1 MNARGAIAVIAVAL
15 VGGVTAG
22 GCAGASADA
31 VTTINFWG
39 LGREGEVVAQLV
51 PEFER
56 RNPGLRVR
64 VQQIPWTAAHEKLL
78 TAFVGDATPD
88 VAQLGNTWIPEFVAL
103 DALVPLDDR
112 VAASAVVDRA
122 DYFAGIWDTNVIADT
137 TFGIPWYVDTR
148 VLFYRS
154 DLLDSVGYATP
165 PATWAEWRDAMERL
179 RARMSP
185 RQYPALL
192 PINEWP
198 QPVALALQLGS
209 PLLRDGGRY
218 GAFSDSAFRTAFTF
232 YVGLYRDRL
241 ASAISNTEISNRYQE
256 FARGNVAMMIT
267 GPWEIG
273 EFGRR
278 LPPELQDSWMTAPL
292 PEPDSL
298 TPGVS
303 LAGGASLVI
312 FRRSRHQDA
321 AWRLVEYLSEP
332 EQQLRFY
339 ELTGDLPARRA
350 AWRDSVLAGNRYAR
364 AFRTQLENV
373 RPTPKVPEWEQI
385 ATVIAEQLEQAVRG
399 GKPVP
404 VVLAALDRSVNAIL
418 EKRRWLLDRGAIEPA
433 APVGATAGT
442 VPR

>member
-1 MNARGAIAVIAVAL
+1 
-15 VGGVTAG
+15 
-22 GCAGASADA
+22 
-31 VTTINFWG
+31 
-39 LGREGEVVAQLV
+39 
-51 PEFER
+51 
-56 RNPGLRVR
+56 
-64 VQQIPWTAAHEKLL
+64 
-78 TAFVGDATPD
+78 
-88 VAQLGNTWIPEFVAL
+88 
-103 DALVPLDDR
+103 
-112 VAASAVVDRA
+112 
-122 DYFAGIWDTNVIADT
+122 
-137 TFGIPWYVDTR
+137 
-148 VLFYRS
+148 
-154 DLLDSVGYATP
+154 
-165 PATWAEWRDAMERL
+165 
-179 RARMSP
+179 
-185 RQYPALL
+185 
-192 PINEWP
+192 
-198 QPVALALQLGS
+198 
-209 PLLRDGGRY
+209 
-218 GAFSDSAFRTAFTF
+218 
-232 YVGLYRDRL
+232 
-241 ASAISNTEISNRYQE
+241 
-256 FARGNVAMMIT
+256 
-267 GPWEIG
+267 
-273 EFGRR
+273 
-278 LPPELQDSWMTAPL
+278 MTAPL